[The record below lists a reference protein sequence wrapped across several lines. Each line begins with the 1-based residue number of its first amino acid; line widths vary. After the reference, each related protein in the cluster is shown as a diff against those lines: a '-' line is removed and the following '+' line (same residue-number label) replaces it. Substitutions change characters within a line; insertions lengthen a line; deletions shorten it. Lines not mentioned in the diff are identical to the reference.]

1 MLRTLGRIPTMIRK
15 LLLFAIVALAT
26 LALAAGA
33 EVAMKKPAPPPAT
46 LTGEVVDTGCYLA
59 RGAHGEKHVDCA
71 TKCIS
76 EGMPMGLLTGDG
88 KLYLITLNHDNPDP
102 YHKLKDMAGKNV
114 SLTGVVSTRNGV
126 SGIDVTDV
134 KLAAATPAK

>member
-1 MLRTLGRIPTMIRK
+1 MIRK

-26 LALAAGA
+26 AALAAGA
-33 EVAMKKPAPPPAT
+33 EVTTKKPAPPPTT
-46 LTGEVVDTGCYLA
+46 LTGELVDTGCYLSHGA
-59 RGAHGEKHVDCA
+59 RGEKHVECA

-76 EGMPMGLLTGDG
+76 GGMPMGLLTADG

-102 YHKLKDMAGKNV
+102 YGKLKDMAGKTV
-114 SLTGVVSTRNGV
+114 SVTGVVSSRNGMT
-126 SGIDVTDV
+126 GIDVTDV